1 MSAGLLSVLHQ
12 LKFRVRETSAR
23 YLLVFLGVASV
34 LDYQD

>member
-12 LKFRVRETSAR
+12 LKFRVRETSRR
-23 YLLVFLGVASV
+23 YSFVALRAAAV